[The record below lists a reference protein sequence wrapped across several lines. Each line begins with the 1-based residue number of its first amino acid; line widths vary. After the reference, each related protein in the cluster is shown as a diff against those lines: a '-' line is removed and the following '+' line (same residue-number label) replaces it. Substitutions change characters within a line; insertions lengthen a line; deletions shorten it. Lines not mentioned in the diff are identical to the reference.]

1 MFCANVPRRLVHCC
15 ERIAAR
21 SQQAGGGSAIRR
33 EELSHDVQPS
43 LPGPCRPTGAAE
55 ASQEPRRTE
64 LTAAPYPCR
73 LRSREG
79 RRCLAPGRRCRATS
93 APPLLRR
100 LAASLTTLAAARSNL
115 QYPTLYICIACIA
128 TRSLT
133 RARPCSSPRARVEA
147 VGELLPTAELGRELA
162 QHPRAMLFLG
172 VLVGAVA
179 GAGSALPPA
188 GIWPLPKSSTC
199 VAGAGGSLSASFQLT
214 ATGAGATAD
223 VVVAAVADSSTPC
236 PSTCRTIASRM

>member
-133 RARPCSSPRARVEA
+133 RAALLVSSRACGGCGGASTYCGAWEGACTAPTRHALSRCSRRRCRWSGFSPPSSGHLAFAKVIHLRR
-147 VGELLPTAELGRELA
+147 GRGRLA
-162 QHPRAMLFLG
+162 QRQLPAHGNWRRCDCGRGGGGTRA
-172 VLVGAVA
+172 V
-179 GAGSALPPA
+179 
-188 GIWPLPKSSTC
+188 
-199 VAGAGGSLSASFQLT
+199 
-214 ATGAGATAD
+214 
-223 VVVAAVADSSTPC
+223 
-236 PSTCRTIASRM
+236 